1 MGPNWKSA
9 VLGVTL
15 TLAATNT
22 DVFAQKLPS
31 GPQVLT
37 FFSDADDTEQPYGLY
52 LPENF
57 DENKKYPLV
66 IMLHGAGSNHR
77 LALRR
82 VFGKSNAEGE
92 TDVEATRYFPK
103 WDNVDYI
110 VASPYA
116 RGTAGYQGI
125 PEQDVYD
132 VLADVKMRFKI
143 DEDRTY
149 LTGLSMGGGGT
160 LWIGLSRPDIW
171 AAIAPV
177 CPAPPAGTF
186 DLAPNATN
194 FPVHFFHGDAD
205 PVVPVA
211 GTQKWVSHLQDL
223 GAEVSYKEF
232 VDVKHDSWVNA
243 YDNEYIFEWFKDF
256 KRNPYPNRV
265 RFVSRQ
271 YKYDKAF
278 WVQFNRFSYGKL
290 AEIDAKFTKE
300 NALDI
305 TTKNLEKF
313 TLNLKGHP
321 KFKPGA
327 ALTLKIDGSNVNAK
341 TDSVVTLFRESVAG
355 KWAVEGATIMSI
367 YTGKKKGAEGP
378 IYAAFSSRHVYVYGT
393 ADNPSPEELKKR
405 VDIATQAASWSQYR
419 GEFLGRVM
427 FFPRVL
433 ADKEVRPS
441 DIESSNLILFG
452 TKESNALISKYADQ
466 LPVHLKKT
474 DTSHGLFYV
483 VPMEGHYMV
492 VSSGLPWWAGTKDE
506 GFPFVP
512 AMHRKLSEFKD
523 IIFFKD
529 SSVNLLIDH
538 YFTQEWKLDDD
549 TKRKLSAS
557 GAVDITP

>member
-1 MGPNWKSA
+1 MRLHFEKILLNILIGLCTFVA
-9 VLGVTL
+9 GV
-15 TLAATNT
+15 N
-22 DVFAQKLPS
+22 AQKLPS

-57 DENKKYPLV
+57 DENRKYPLV
-66 IMLHGAGSNHR
+66 VMLHGAGSNHR

-92 TDVEATRYFPK
+92 TDVEATRSFPK
-103 WDNVDYI
+103 WDNVDFI

-132 VLADVKMRFKI
+132 VLDDVKKRFKI
-143 DEDRTY
+143 DENRIY

-160 LWIGLSRPDIW
+160 LWIGLTRPDIW

-186 DLAPNATN
+186 DLAPNAQN

-211 GTQKWVSHLQDL
+211 GTQKWVAELQ
-223 GAEVSYKEF
+223 GMGVEVSYKEF
-232 VDVKHDSWVNA
+232 VDVKHDSWVSA
-243 YDNEYIFEWFKDF
+243 YDNEFIFEWFGHAA
-256 KRNPYPNRV
+256 RNPYPDRV
-265 RFVSRQ
+265 RFVSKQ
-271 YKYDKAF
+271 YKYNKAF
-278 WVQFNRFSYGKL
+278 WVVFDRFPYGKV
-290 AEIDAKFTKE
+290 ADIEAKFAKE
-300 NALDI
+300 NSLDI

-327 ALTLKIDGSNVNAK
+327 ALNIKIDGTTVNAK
-341 TDSVVTLFRESVAG
+341 TDSSVTLFRESSG
-355 KWAVEGATIMSI
+355 KWQVEAATIMSV
-367 YTGKKKGAEGP
+367 YTGKKPGAEGP
-378 IYAAFSSRHVYVYGT
+378 IFAAFSSRHVYVYGT

-405 VDIATQAASWSQYR
+405 VEIATQAANWSQYR
-419 GEFLGRVM
+419 GEFLGRMM

-433 ADKEVRPS
+433 SDKEVRAS
-441 DIESSNLILFG
+441 DIESGNLILFG
-452 TKESNALISKYADQ
+452 TKETNALIAKHAAR
-466 LPVHLKKT
+466 LPLHLKSS
-474 DTSHGLFYV
+474 DTTHGLFYV
-483 VPMEGHYMV
+483 FPLDGHYV
-492 VSSGLPWWAGTKDE
+492 AVSSGLPWWAGAADQ

-512 AMHRKLSEFKD
+512 VMHRKLAEFKD
-523 IIFFKD
+523 IVFFKD
-529 SSVNLLIDH
+529 SSSNLLIDT
-538 YFTQEWKLDDD
+538 YFKDNWTLTDE
-549 TKRKLSAS
+549 TKNKLSGS
-557 GAVDITP
+557 GVVDITP